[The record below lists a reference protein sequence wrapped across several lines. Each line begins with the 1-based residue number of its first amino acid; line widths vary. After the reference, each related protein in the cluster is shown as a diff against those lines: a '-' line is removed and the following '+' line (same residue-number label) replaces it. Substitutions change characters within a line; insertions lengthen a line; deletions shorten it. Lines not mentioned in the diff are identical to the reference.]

1 MAPLRHPVML
11 VQCMDDPDKP
21 TPAEMAGFINQALK

>member
-1 MAPLRHPVML
+1 

-21 TPAEMAGFINQALK
+21 TPAEMAEFIIRALK